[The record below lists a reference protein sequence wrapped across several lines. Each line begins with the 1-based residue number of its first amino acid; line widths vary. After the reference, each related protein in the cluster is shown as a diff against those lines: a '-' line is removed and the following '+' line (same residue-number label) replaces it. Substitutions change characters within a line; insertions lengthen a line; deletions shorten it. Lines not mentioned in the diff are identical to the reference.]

1 MRPVEPSDL
10 YTIDSLRDDTGLPKD
25 TLYNLVRDDSVLGR
39 PLGFK
44 LGRRWFVHPDDWD
57 AFIAARRRAG
67 TGVLPPA
74 TPPPARQAS

>member
-10 YTIDSLRDDTGLPKD
+10 YTVESLQRDTQLPKD
-25 TLYNLVRDDSVLGR
+25 TIYDLVRDDEVLGR

-44 LGRRWFVHPDDWD
+44 LGRRWFVHPDDWNE
-57 AFIAARRRAG
+57 FVARLRRAG
-67 TGVLPPA
+67 TGDLPPA